1 MLSLIPRFSLVLLVL
16 VAVVVVLRRERPLLH
31 PAARAAAA
39 GPGVVVI
46 DRHLARADWYRRFG
60 AWAGF
65 AIAVEVGIVWYGRVG
80 FGVGDTSVLG
90 DVLAMPMLGSLVGTI
105 AAETYHLHHGVAAPR
120 IADLTDRRGR
130 FRSADMTRK
139 MRIWSGVAVLAT
151 GAAAVHTGYLLLLV
165 AAIAVP
171 LVVEATARSVETRSR
186 PALSSGVE
194 AADDS
199 IRRWATERLDRSG
212 YAIAVLLAGW
222 GLLGS
227 GFIAPFSSVV
237 PLALVIGWGAIIASF
252 RIWRS
257 IGRIPA

>member
-1 MLSLIPRFSLVLLVL
+1 MLLTL
-16 VAVVVVLRRERPLLH
+16 VAVVVILRRERPVLH
-31 PAARAAAA
+31 PVTRAAAA

-46 DRHLARADWYRRFG
+46 DRHLARADWFRRFG

-65 AIAVEVGIVWYGRVG
+65 AVAVEIGIIWYGRVG

-90 DVLAMPMLGSLVGTI
+90 DVLAMPMLGSLIGTI
-105 AAETYHLHHGVAAPR
+105 AAETYHLQHGVAASR
-120 IADLTDRRGR
+120 VADLADRRGR
-130 FRSADMTRK
+130 FRAADMATK
-139 MRIWSGVAVLAT
+139 MRIWSGVAVIAT
-151 GAAAVHTGYLLLLV
+151 GAAAIRSGSLLLLV

-186 PALSSGVE
+186 PALSADVA

-199 IRRWATERLDRSG
+199 IRRWAIERLDRSG

-237 PLALVIGWGAIIASF
+237 PLAIVIGWGAIIASF